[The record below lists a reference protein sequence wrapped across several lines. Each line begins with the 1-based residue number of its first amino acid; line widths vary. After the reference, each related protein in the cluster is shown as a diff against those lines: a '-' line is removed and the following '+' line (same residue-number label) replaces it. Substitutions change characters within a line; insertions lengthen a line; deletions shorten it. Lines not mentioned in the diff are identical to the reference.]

1 MTTHWQL
8 NQSQGVKMITGAQKT
23 IYDSL
28 SSLEQF
34 SCFRFQ
40 QRATE
45 KDFLVLIPL
54 DGCYSYVGKIGSV
67 VFHPQFDSVLS
78 LAVDCIADCVI
89 WHEVMHAIG
98 FEHEHQ
104 RPDRDQSIHVEFRN
118 AQRGQLGSPL
128 TNQRIYKDYNYFKDR
143 QCNYSGHYG

>member
-1 MTTHWQL
+1 
-8 NQSQGVKMITGAQKT
+8 KKT

-67 VFHPQFDSVLS
+67 TLLS

-118 AQRGQLGSPL
+118 AQRGQL
-128 TNQRIYKDYNYFKDR
+128 
-143 QCNYSGHYG
+143 